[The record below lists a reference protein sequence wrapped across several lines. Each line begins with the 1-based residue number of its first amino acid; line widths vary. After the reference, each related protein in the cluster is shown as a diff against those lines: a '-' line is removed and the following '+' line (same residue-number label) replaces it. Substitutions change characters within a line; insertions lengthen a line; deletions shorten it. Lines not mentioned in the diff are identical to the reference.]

1 MENIKYVA
9 LSAQI
14 SNRRR
19 LDLVANNLA
28 NLNTDA
34 FQADRLRFKEV
45 VTKPPGT
52 PYLSFPSTGNT
63 GRDLS
68 PGELLQTGNPLDLAL
83 ERGHYF
89 AVLSES
95 GLRYTRQGRLTLDGT
110 GQLVTGSGLPILDT
124 EGAPIVVPPNVSSV
138 DINGLGELRADGA
151 FIARLRTFQ
160 FEDEPALV
168 KEGHSLLNPQEQ
180 EAVPAA
186 DPGLLQGYLRQSNV
200 EAVRE
205 LTTMIRVHRRDQ
217 SLGEALRLDDERE
230 RRLVQTLLSRA

>member
-9 LSAQI
+9 LSAQV

-34 FQADRLRFKEV
+34 FQADRLRFKEI

-83 ERGHYF
+83 ERGRYF
-89 AVLSES
+89 AVISDS

-124 EGAPIVVPPNVSSV
+124 NGEPILVPLNASAV
-138 DINGLGELRADGA
+138 DINARGELRADGVLVA
-151 FIARLRTFQ
+151 QLGTFQ
-160 FEDEPALV
+160 FEDEHALV
-168 KEGHSLLNPQEQ
+168 KEGNALLDPQDQ
-180 EAVPAA
+180 EAVPSA
-186 DPGLLQGYLRQSNV
+186 DPGLVQGYLRQSNV

-205 LTTMIRVHRRDQ
+205 LATMIRVHRRDQ
-217 SLGEALRLDDERE
+217 SLREALRLDDERE